1 MKTKM
6 KKIAFYLLAALMGG
20 CVPSL
25 YPLYTEKELVF
36 EEKLLGAWANNE
48 SKWEF
53 EKSGKPNS
61 YNLTIT
67 DDEGKG
73 GFAAHLVKLDEM
85 LFLDLFPGE
94 AEIKANDL
102 YKIHLLPAHT
112 FMKVEQI
119 QPTLKMRMMDPETMK
134 KMLKNDPNLL
144 KHEIEA
150 VKESIVLTAST
161 QELQEFMKKHANDEG
176 LFGEVAEL
184 KRQEPSDTDPN
195 KIDPNATDPN
205 DNAKEE
211 QAKVK

>member
-1 MKTKM
+1 M

-20 CVPSL
+20 CIPSL

-36 EEKLLGAWANNE
+36 EEKLLGVWSEENDKD
-48 SKWEF
+48 KWVF
-53 EKSGKPNS
+53 EKSSDPNAYDLTVTMDKEDGK
-61 YNLTIT
+61 
-67 DDEGKG
+67 
-73 GFAAHLVKLDEM
+73 FAAHLVKLDNM

-102 YKIHLLPAHT
+102 YKTHLVPAHT
-112 FMKVEQI
+112 FMKIEQI

-144 KHEIEA
+144 GHKMEA
-150 VKESIVLTAST
+150 EKESIVLTAST